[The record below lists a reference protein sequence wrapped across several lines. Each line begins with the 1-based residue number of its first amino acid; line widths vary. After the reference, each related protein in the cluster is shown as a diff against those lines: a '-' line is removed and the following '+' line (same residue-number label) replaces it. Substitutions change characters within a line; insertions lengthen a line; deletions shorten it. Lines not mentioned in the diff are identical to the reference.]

1 MNEDVLALV
10 DGRRGHFQLESG
22 HHGDLWLQLEVLC
35 LRPREIQP
43 FVVRLAA
50 ALRKYRVEV
59 VCGPLVEGAY
69 VGLLVSLELGCD
81 FVYAERFANSS
92 REGLFPV
99 EYRLPKAL
107 HSAAKV
113 KRVAIVNDVISAGSA
128 VRGAFFDLQSI
139 GAEVVVIGALL
150 GLGDSIDKF
159 AVGNHVA
166 LELLQR
172 MPHNLWTPEECPLCA
187 QGKPI
192 EIVSSS

>member
-1 MNEDVLALV
+1 MDNKILSLV
-10 DGRRGHFQLESG
+10 RGRRGHFRLESG
-22 HHGDLWLQLEVLC
+22 HHSDLWLQLETLC
-35 LRPREIQP
+35 VHPREIQP
-43 FVVRLAA
+43 FAVRLAA
-50 ALRKYRVEV
+50 ALRKYEVEV

-69 VGLLVSLELGCD
+69 IALLVSLELGCD

-107 HSAAKV
+107 HGAVKG

-128 VRGAFFDLQSI
+128 VRGAFSDLRLI
-139 GAEVVVIGALL
+139 GAEVVGIGALL

-159 AVGNHVA
+159 VAESHIA

-172 MPHNLWTPEECPLCA
+172 MPHNLWKPEECPLCA
-187 QGKPI
+187 AGEPI
-192 EIVSSS
+192 EIASSS

>member
-1 MNEDVLALV
+1 
-10 DGRRGHFQLESG
+10 
-22 HHGDLWLQLEVLC
+22 
-35 LRPREIQP
+35 
-43 FVVRLAA
+43 
-50 ALRKYRVEV
+50 VEV

-69 VGLLVSLELGCD
+69 VALLVALELGCD

-107 HSAAKV
+107 HGAV
-113 KRVAIVNDVISAGSA
+113 KGRRVAIVNDVISAGSA
-128 VRGAFFDLQSI
+128 VRGAFSDLRLI

-150 GLGDSIDKF
+150 GLGDSIDQF
-159 AVGNHVA
+159 AGENHIA

-187 QGKPI
+187 AGEAI
-192 EIVSSS
+192 EIASSS